1 MDMRTIDRV
10 DVALAAVVL
19 VHLAVALVHG
29 QAHQGAS
36 VALSDGGNLFVLIV
50 IIIGPLAGLA
60 WSWFVNQRAG
70 AWVIATTMAAS
81 LVFGVVNHFV
91 LMSPDHVS
99 QVDAAWRRQFGST
112 AVLLACIET
121 VGSGVG
127 VWRAVRSKWR
137 IS

>member
-1 MDMRTIDRV
+1 MRRIDRF
-10 DVALAAVVL
+10 DVALTAVVL
-19 VHLAVALVHG
+19 AHLVVAFVHG

-36 VALSDGGNLFVLIV
+36 VALSTGSNLFVLTV

-60 WSWFVNQRAG
+60 WSWFVNHRAG
-70 AWVIATTMAAS
+70 AWLIATTMAAS

-91 LMSPDHVS
+91 LKSGDHVS
-99 QVDAAWRRQFGST
+99 QVDAAWRGLFGST

-121 VGSGVG
+121 IGSALG
-127 VWRAVRSKWR
+127 VWRAVRPEWR